1 MIKATFRSLLI
12 ASVFATPF
20 VSFATP
26 GSPVPP
32 VLKSSG
38 KLTPSSPLPPVLKGG
53 NKLTPSSPLP
63 PVLKGGD
70 KQ

>member
-1 MIKATFRSLLI
+1 MIKATFRSLVI

-38 KLTPSSPLPPVLKGG
+38 KLTPGSPVPPVLKSSG
-53 NKLTPSSPLP
+53 KLTPGSPVP
-63 PVLKGGD
+63 PVLKSSG
-70 KQ
+70 K